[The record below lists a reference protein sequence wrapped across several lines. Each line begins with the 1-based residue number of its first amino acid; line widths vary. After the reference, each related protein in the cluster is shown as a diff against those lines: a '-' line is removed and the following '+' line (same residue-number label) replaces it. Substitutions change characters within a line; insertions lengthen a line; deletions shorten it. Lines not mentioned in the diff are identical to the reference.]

1 MTVKLKRIWAQIT
14 AVMLLATSLT
24 ALPALTELPGAK
36 PQAAAAADA
45 SRFDPGLIISDSVFY
60 DFGTMTVADI
70 QRFLESKVPV
80 CRDGDG
86 GPKCIRNYVMD
97 TPAKDGE
104 DGRCEAMPAK
114 RDQTAA
120 QIIHD
125 VARACK
131 INPRVLIV
139 TLQKEQGLIQAANPT
154 ERMYRAALGY
164 ACPDIDPNNQCGRV
178 KAGLFNQLYYG
189 AGQFQWYGD
198 PRGSFTYIRVGR
210 TSNIRFHPN
219 ASCGSKPV
227 LIKSQATA
235 SLYYYTPYTPNDAAM
250 RNLYGTGDSCSAYG
264 NRNFWRFYTDWFGDP
279 VAGGFLLKSRTSDTY
294 LIVDNNRYKVADPAV
309 LKALAPLGPL
319 GVISDDYLA
328 TFVESGTVGRL
339 VKSATNRFFFVDDG
353 RKFTFNDCNQV
364 TNFGLSCDLAVQLTS
379 SQLAALADGGQVT
392 AYVAGNASDSYL
404 ISGGFKREILD
415 AASATANGITL
426 PQISTR
432 LRIGA
437 FNYLPWGPPVIK
449 NATMFINRDTKNPN
463 VFLDGLAYELPAAVA
478 KDLNLA
484 PWFEPTTGTM
494 STAGLS
500 VTASKVPVLSFAQDE
515 SGKTWLLT
523 SAGKREVT
531 NPAEFVE
538 QPPTLPNALF
548 NRIAT
553 LPTALTAPAFVRTSA
568 DRTLFLVRG
577 ATRQVVKTT
586 TDRVKLAPQLGTPT
600 TQVLTESAINQ
611 IELGGIALPPGS
623 LVQGALSDRVRS
635 AMYWLV
641 DNDKL
646 VLIPDAA
653 QATALGLAVNG
664 RVTPRALSVAELKG
678 YTRIANYTGFKLKC
692 DDQIY
697 LVNSGI
703 LYPIDSAIAAV
714 YPGPTTPVGELTC
727 ATLTKSEQQVGRF
740 IRTPDKNYWLITAGR
755 KQLVG
760 NFAAYKALQN
770 QTPMTSFAALTVSQ
784 QFADL
789 IPTGR
794 KAGAVVV
801 DPTPTPT
808 ASPTPSGSVT
818 PSPSGPTATPRPTV
832 TATPRPTVTATVTP
846 TATANPTATPT
857 PTATVRRYT
866 VVSGDTLTRIAVRFG
881 VTVNAIRTANN
892 LASDTIRVG
901 QVLVIP

>member
-1 MTVKLKRIWAQIT
+1 MTAKLKRIWAQIT
-14 AVMLLATSLT
+14 AVILLAVGLV
-24 ALPALTELPGAK
+24 ALPAVSELPTVN
-36 PQAAAAADA
+36 PQAAVAADA

-80 CRDGDG
+80 CKDGDG

-104 DGRCEAMPAK
+104 DGRCDAMPAK
-114 RDQTAA
+114 QDQTAA
-120 QIIHD
+120 QIIYD

-164 ACPDIDPNNQCGRV
+164 ACPDIDPNNSCGRV

-198 PRGSFTYIRVGR
+198 PRGSFTYIKVGR
-210 TSNIRFHPN
+210 NYNVRYHPN
-219 ASCGSKPV
+219 ISCGSKAV
-227 LIKSQATA
+227 MIKSQATA
-235 SLYYYTPYTPNDAAM
+235 SLYYYTPYQPNAAAL

-279 VAGGFLLKSRTSDTY
+279 VAGGFLLKSKTSDTY
-294 LIVDNNRYKVADPAV
+294 LIVENNRYKVVDPAV

-328 TFVESGTVGRL
+328 TFTESGTVGRL
-339 VKSATNRFFFVDDG
+339 IKSAVNKYFFVDG
-353 RKFTFNDCNQV
+353 GKKFAFNDCGQV
-364 TNFGLSCDLAVQLTS
+364 ANFGLNCDLAVQLTA
-379 SQLAALADGGQVT
+379 SQLAALADGGAVS
-392 AYVAGNASDSYL
+392 AYVAGEASDTYL

-415 AASATANGITL
+415 VASATASGIAL
-426 PQISTR
+426 PQISTA

-437 FNYLPWGPPVIK
+437 FNYLPWGPPIIK

-463 VFLDGLAYELPAAVA
+463 VFLDGSAYELPAAVA

-500 VTASKVPVLSFAQDE
+500 VTASNVPVLNFVQDE

-553 LPTALTAPAFVRTSA
+553 LPTSLTAPAFVRTAA
-568 DRTLFLVRG
+568 DKSLFFVRDG
-577 ATRQVVKTT
+577 SRQLIKTT
-586 TDRVKLAPQLGTPT
+586 GDRIKLTPQLGTPT
-600 TQVLTESAINQ
+600 TQVLTESALNQ
-611 IELGGIALPPGS
+611 IVLGGIALPPGS
-623 LVQGALSDRVRS
+623 LVQGALSDRTRS
-635 AMYWLV
+635 AMYWVV
-641 DNDKL
+641 DHQKL
-646 VLIPDAA
+646 LLIPSAA

-664 RVTPRALSVAELKG
+664 KVTPRAVSVAELKG
-678 YTRIANYTGFKLKC
+678 YTRIANYTGFKLRC
-692 DDQIY
+692 EEQTY
-697 LVNSGI
+697 LVSAGV
-703 LYPIDSAIAAV
+703 LYPIDAAIAAI
-714 YPGPTTPVGELTC
+714 YPGPVSPVGTLTC
-727 ATLTKSEQQVGRF
+727 AGLTKSEQQVGRF
-740 IRTPDKNYWLITAGR
+740 IRTPDKNYWLITSGR

-760 NFAAYKALQN
+760 TFAAYKALQN
-770 QTPMTSFAALTVSQ
+770 QTPMTSFAALSVTQ

-794 KAGAVVV
+794 KAGTTVV
-801 DPTPTPT
+801 DPTPS
-808 ASPTPSGSVT
+808 ASPTPGASPSATGPTSSPRPTATATPRPSVT
-818 PSPSGPTATPRPTV
+818 PSPTVSPTPSVTPSPTATI
-832 TATPRPTVTATVTP
+832 
-846 TATANPTATPT
+846 
-857 PTATVRRYT
+857 RRYT
-866 VVSGDTLTRIAVRFG
+866 VVSGDTLTRIATQFG
-881 VTVNAIRTANN
+881 VTVNAIKTANN
-892 LASDTIRVG
+892 LTSDTIRIG

>member
-1 MTVKLKRIWAQIT
+1 MTAKLKRIWAQIT
-14 AVMLLATSLT
+14 AVILLASGLI
-24 ALPALTELPGAK
+24 ALPALNDGPGANQ
-36 PQAAAAADA
+36 QAAVAADA

-86 GPKCIRNYVMD
+86 GPKCIRNYIMD

-114 RDQTAA
+114 KDQTAA
-120 QIIHD
+120 QIIYD

-198 PRGSFTYIRVGR
+198 PRGSFTYIKVGR

-235 SLYYYTPYTPNDAAM
+235 SLYYYTPYTPNDAAL

-279 VAGGFLLKSRTSDTY
+279 VAGGFLLKSKTSDTY

-328 TFVESGTVGRL
+328 TFIESGTVGRL
-339 VKSATNRFFFVDDG
+339 IKSAVGRFFFVDG
-353 RKFTFNDCNQV
+353 GKKFAFNDCNQV
-364 TNFGLSCDLAVQLTS
+364 TNFGLSCDLAVQLTA
-379 SQLAALADGGQVT
+379 SQLAALADGGPVS
-392 AYVAGNASDSYL
+392 AYVAGDASDSYL

-415 AASATANGITL
+415 PASATANGISL
-426 PQISTR
+426 PQISTA

-463 VFLDGLAYELPAAVA
+463 IFLDGLAYELPAAVA

-500 VTASKVPVLSFAQDE
+500 TSASSVPVLNFVQDE

-531 NPAEFVE
+531 NPSEFVE
-538 QPPTLPNALF
+538 QAPTLPNAMF

-553 LPTALTAPAFVRTSA
+553 LPTPLTAPAFVRTTA
-568 DRTLFLVRG
+568 DKSLFFVRG
-577 ATRQVVKTT
+577 GSRKLVKTT
-586 TDRVKLAPQLGTPT
+586 ADRVKLTTQLGTPT
-600 TQVLTESAINQ
+600 TQVLTTSAINQ
-611 IELGGIALPPGS
+611 IVLGGIALPPGS
-623 LVQGALSDRVRS
+623 LVQGALTDRARS
-635 AMYWLV
+635 AMYWMV
-641 DNDKL
+641 DTDKL

-678 YTRIANYTGFKLKC
+678 YTRIANFTGFKILC
-692 DDQIY
+692 ADQTY
-697 LVNSGI
+697 LVTAGV
-703 LYPIDSAIAAV
+703 LYPIDTAIAAI

-727 ATLTKSEQQVGRF
+727 GTLTKSEQQVGRF

-770 QTPMTSFAALTVSQ
+770 QTPMTSFAALTVTE
-784 QFADL
+784 QFANL

-794 KAGAVVV
+794 KAGPTVV
-801 DPTPTPT
+801 DPTPSVTPT
-808 ASPTPSGSVT
+808 PGVT

-832 TATPRPTVTATVTP
+832 TATPRPTATPTP
-846 TATANPTATPT
+846 TATATPT
-857 PTATVRRYT
+857 VTPSPTATVRRYT
-866 VVSGDTLTRIAVRFG
+866 VVSGDTLSRIAARFG

-892 LASDTIRVG
+892 LTTDTIRVG

>member
-1 MTVKLKRIWAQIT
+1 MTATLKRIWAQIT
-14 AVMLLATSLT
+14 AVILLATGLI
-24 ALPALTELPGAK
+24 ALPAVSELPNVK
-36 PQAAAAADA
+36 PQAAVAADA

-86 GPKCIRNYVMD
+86 GPKCIRNYIMD

-114 RDQTAA
+114 KDQTAA
-120 QIIHD
+120 QIIYD

-164 ACPDIDPNNQCGRV
+164 ACPDIDPNNSCGRV

-198 PRGSFTYIRVGR
+198 PRGSFTYLKVGR

-235 SLYYYTPYTPNDAAM
+235 SLYYYTPYQPNDAAL

-279 VAGGFLLKSRTSDTY
+279 VAGGFLLKSKTSDTY
-294 LIVDNNRYKVADPAV
+294 LIVDNNRYKVTDPAV

-328 TFVESGTVGRL
+328 TFTEAGNVGRL
-339 VKSATNRFFFVDDG
+339 VKSAVNRYFFVDG
-353 RKFTFNDCNQV
+353 GKKFTFNDCGQV
-364 TNFGLSCDLAVQLTS
+364 TNFGLTCDLAVQLTA
-379 SQLAALADGGQVT
+379 SQLAALADGGPVS
-392 AYVAGNASDSYL
+392 AYVAGEASDSYL

-415 AASATANGITL
+415 AASATANGISL
-426 PQISTR
+426 PQVSTA

-449 NATMFINRDTKNPN
+449 NATMFVNRDTKNPN
-463 VFLDGLAYELPAAVA
+463 IFLDGLAYELPTAVA

-500 VTASKVPVLSFAQDE
+500 TSASKVPVLNFVQDE

-538 QPPTLPNALF
+538 EPPTLPNALF

-553 LPTALTAPAFVRTSA
+553 LPTALTAPAFVRTTA
-568 DRTLFLVRG
+568 DRSLFFVRAG
-577 ATRQVVKTT
+577 SRQLIKTT
-586 TDRVKLAPQLGTPT
+586 ADRVKLAPQLGTPT
-600 TQVLTESAINQ
+600 TQVLTESAMNQ
-611 IELGGIALPPGS
+611 IVLGGLALPPGT
-623 LVQGALSDRVRS
+623 LVQGALTDRGRS
-635 AMYWLV
+635 AMYWVV
-641 DNDKL
+641 DHTKL
-646 VLIPDAA
+646 LLIPDNN
-653 QATALGLAVNG
+653 QALALGLAVNG
-664 RVTPRALSVAELKG
+664 RVTPRAVSVAELKG
-678 YTRIANYTGFKLKC
+678 YTRIANFTGFKLLC
-692 DDQIY
+692 NEQTY
-697 LVNSGI
+697 LVNAGV
-703 LYPIDSAIAAV
+703 LYPIDTAIAAV
-714 YPGPTTPVGELTC
+714 YPGPTSPVGELTC

-760 NFAAYKALQN
+760 SFAAYKALQN
-770 QTPMTSFAALTVSQ
+770 QTPMTSFAALTVTQ

-794 KAGAVVV
+794 KAGTTVV
-801 DPTPTPT
+801 DPTPT
-808 ASPTPSGSVT
+808 AT
-818 PSPSGPTATPRPTV
+818 PSPSTSNPTPTATPRPTA
-832 TATPRPTVTATVTP
+832 TATPRPTATATP
-846 TATANPTATPT
+846 TATPSPTITPS

-866 VVSGDTLTRIAVRFG
+866 VVSGDTLTRIANQFG
-881 VTVNAIRTANN
+881 VTVNAIKTANN
-892 LASDTIRVG
+892 LTSDTIRVG